1 MGRDASDC
9 AKYDPRSLLTYNKFQ
24 ENKLFDKLGDNG
36 FFSLFGRVIKYVL
49 SFDSL
54 KKDQVVSIVDS
65 VVESMGLKKDFYGD
79 LRALIYNDLRRLGVI
94 TIGKGCNWRKDATA
108 SPTPLGEYIK
118 KCLDSTREE
127 LLGAFPIALCYVKE
141 WKIREDEAGFCAAIT
156 RGELGDY
163 AELVKRAVEIFIKE
177 APPTCIPYGSQIAN
191 AIALLTSSSTSLT
204 SSSGLT
210 HA

>member
-1 MGRDASDC
+1 MGRDAADC
-9 AKYDPRSLLTYNKFQ
+9 TKYNPRSLLTYNKFR

-36 FFSLFGRVIKYVL
+36 LFLLLGRVIKNVL
-49 SFDSL
+49 SSGSL

-94 TIGKGCNWRKDATA
+94 TISRGCDWHKDATA

-118 KCLDSTREE
+118 RCLDGAKDE

-141 WKIREDEAGFCAAIT
+141 WKIREDEAGFCVAIS

-163 AELVKRAVEIFIKE
+163 AELVKRAIEIFIKE
-177 APPTCIPYGSQIAN
+177 APPTCIPYGSQIAK
-191 AIALLTSSSTSLT
+191 AIALLTSSSTSP
-204 SSSGLT
+204 SGLT
-210 HA
+210 PA